1 MKHYILE
8 IFYNDGTNAQFVI
21 VAEDMQGAIFKML
34 DIKFD
39 GDIGMLHLEE
49 E

>member
-8 IFYNDGTNAQFVI
+8 VFYNDGTNGQFI
-21 VAEDMQGAIFKML
+21 IIAEDMQGAIFKML
-34 DIKFD
+34 DIEFE
-39 GDIGMLHLEE
+39 GVEMLHLEE

>member
-21 VAEDMQGAIFKML
+21 VAEDMQGAIIKML
-34 DIKFD
+34 DIEFD